1 MCGNFALWYVICFRR
16 GDQWSPFLVHSIISV
31 LFSVGAA
38 PTMSIFLELFR
49 MTVFWIKPP
58 LRLSGTSPQGE
69 AFEGSCRQSRLRGH
83 KIFTYQQRNVDCIV
97 KYRNVLKITQKKRR
111 PTVAPTLPKNYSSPS
126 SIASLCESDILPVF
140 LSTSI
145 TLTFSQSPSLTT
157 SSTISTL

>member
-1 MCGNFALWYVICFRR
+1 MVALFGTFNNQCTFFRR
-16 GDQWSPFLVHSIISV
+16 GSANDVHFSRIISYDG
-31 LFSVGAA
+31 LLDKATT
-38 PTMSIFLELFR
+38 PPFR
-49 MTVFWIKPP
+49 H
-58 LRLSGTSPQGE
+58 LSS
-69 AFEGSCRQSRLRGH
+69 RGH

-157 SSTISTL
+157 SSTFSTL